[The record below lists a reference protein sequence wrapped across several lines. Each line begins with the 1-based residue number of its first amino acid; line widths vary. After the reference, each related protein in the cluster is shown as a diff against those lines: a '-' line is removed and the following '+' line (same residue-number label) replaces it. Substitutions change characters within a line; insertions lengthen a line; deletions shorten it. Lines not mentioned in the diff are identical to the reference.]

1 MSLDKDPTS
10 YTLITYLWVI
20 LISAIGGVVSF
31 MRKIRGDHARP
42 FNITEFVGEV
52 VTSGFV
58 GVITFWLCESA
69 HVNALLSAAL
79 IGVSGHMGS
88 RALFMLEN
96 LLKKKYEL

>member
-20 LISAIGGVVSF
+20 IISALGGVVSF
-31 MRKIRGDHARP
+31 IRKIQGDHARP
-42 FNITEFVGEV
+42 FNIAELIGEV

-58 GVITFWLCESA
+58 GVITFWLCESSG
-69 HVNALLSAAL
+69 VNPLLSAAL

-96 LLKKKYEL
+96 ILKKRYEL